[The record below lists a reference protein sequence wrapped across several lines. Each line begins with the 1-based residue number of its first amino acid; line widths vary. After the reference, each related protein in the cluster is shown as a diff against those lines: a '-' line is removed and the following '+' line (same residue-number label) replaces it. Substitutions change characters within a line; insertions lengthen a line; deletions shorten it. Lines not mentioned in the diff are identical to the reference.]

1 MFKRT
6 VLASALLL
14 APFAAQAQ
22 TLEELQQQID
32 ILAKEVETLKAQG
45 GSGSVLNKV
54 SIGGYGELHYN
65 NYRERDNDDEI
76 DAHRFVLYFGYD
88 FTDRVR
94 FASEFELEHSLAGDG
109 APGEVELEQAYIEI
123 DTTANS
129 KLKTGLFL
137 VPVGILNETHEPN
150 TFYGVERNQLEGRV
164 IPSTWWEAGV
174 MFSQDLGGGLSYD
187 IAGHSGLNMY
197 DATNANANPIRSGRQ
212 KVAEAVANKG
222 AVTGR
227 VRYVGVPG
235 FDIAVS
241 AQYQQDVF
249 QDMTVESVPGTL
261 IEAHARYSVGGATF
275 TVQHAAWDFDE
286 EIGFA
291 DAEEQDGLLVEASY
305 KFNDKVGV
313 FVRQTEID
321 YAHDAATGTTL
332 ARREREDRTF
342 GVNYWVVPQVVFKAD
357 YNDVSY
363 DTAGLDDDSDDSVN
377 LGVGWSF

>member
-1 MFKRT
+1 MIKRT
-6 VLASALLL
+6 VLASAIAL

-22 TLEELQQQID
+22 TVEELQQQID
-32 ILAKEVETLKAQG
+32 ILAKEVESLKQAG
-45 GSGSVLNKV
+45 NAGSALNKV

-65 NYRERDNDDEI
+65 NYSEHANDDQI

-109 APGEVELEQAYIEI
+109 KPGEVELEQAYIEI
-123 DTTANS
+123 DTTANT

-164 IPSTWWEAGV
+164 IPTTWWEAGV

-197 DATNANANPIRSGRQ
+197 DSGTLDANAIRSGRQ

-235 FDIAVS
+235 LDLAVS
-241 AQYQQDVF
+241 AQHQQDVF
-249 QDMTVESVPGTL
+249 QTMGTESVPGTL
-261 IEAHARYSVGGATF
+261 IEAHARYTVAGATF

-286 EIGFA
+286 AIGVEA
-291 DAEEQDGLLVEASY
+291 AEDQNGLLVEASY
-305 KFNDKVGV
+305 RFNDNWGV
-313 FVRQTEID
+313 FARQTEVD
-321 YAHDAATGTTL
+321 YNAGGSDAEN
-332 ARREREDRTF
+332 REREDRTF

-363 DTAGLDDDSDDSVN
+363 DNDALDDDNDDSFN